1 MTLLAKVKLTHI
13 FPSRRKI
20 MIDFIAFGKV
30 QQIFFWSKY
39 IPIYSLMKKM
49 THVHYCVLIQINTE

>member
-1 MTLLAKVKLTHI
+1 MTLLLAKVKLTHI

-30 QQIFFWSKY
+30 QQIFLVKN
-39 IPIYSLMKKM
+39 I
-49 THVHYCVLIQINTE
+49 